1 MLRQEQSLSWLL
13 DWNIVCYLF
22 LIMSRDYT
30 LYAICIR
37 LLCSMSVLIDE
48 RNLVIFYRPLCFI
61 TWWCCMHC
69 GMLHH
74 WSGPKRYVEFLSQL
88 LAIGMGRDHGPGRWG
103 GGPGER
109 QGPCNADAAHF
120 GQLQHMGFT
129 DLLGSLSG
137 ESTEG
142 SRPAFAFEADFL
154 VDFRQSLRR
163 RMTMNLAKLR
173 W

>member
-1 MLRQEQSLSWLL
+1 M
-13 DWNIVCYLF
+13 
-22 LIMSRDYT
+22 
-30 LYAICIR
+30 
-37 LLCSMSVLIDE
+37 
-48 RNLVIFYRPLCFI
+48 
-61 TWWCCMHC
+61 
-69 GMLHH
+69 
-74 WSGPKRYVEFLSQL
+74 EFLSQL

-103 GGPGER
+103 GGP
-109 QGPCNADAAHF
+109 GPCNADAAHF

-154 VDFRQSLRR
+154 VDFRRSLRR

-173 W
+173 